1 MSLPLLTTKLHIPHT
16 LVALVDP
23 RLFEKLSWGLE
34 HAARLMLASAIAP
47 QAYGR
52 DLSRPHSGTA
62 KSRALNHV

>member
-52 DLSRPHSGTA
+52 DLSRPYAFG
-62 KSRALNHV
+62 ALNHA